1 MLRVFVLAVMM
12 LIAPV
17 VAAHADPINLGF
29 ISFDNLIPSDGGIP
43 GIDGFTIGNL
53 TGDPAAG
60 GFGLPTDFPVFSPI
74 LFVNSILTVVENG
87 LSTDYLLGNIG
98 PGFFQPD
105 VLQFLTSAQITSA
118 TFAAQLGPL
127 VFTLADGTIWSANST
142 SVTASLLPSSGSF
155 LTAGLDVALLTV
167 DASQQSTPPSS
178 VPEPR
183 TWLLVASGIAIVA
196 GWRARTRART
206 I

>member
-1 MLRVFVLAVMM
+1 MQRVFVLSVV
-12 LIAPV
+12 LLLAPV
-17 VAAHADPINLGF
+17 AAAQADPINLGF
-29 ISFDNLIPSDGGIP
+29 VSFDNLIPSDGGIP

-74 LFVNSILTVVENG
+74 LFVNSILTIVEG
-87 LSTDYLLGNIG
+87 GSSTDYLLGDIG
-98 PGFFQPD
+98 PGFFQSD

-118 TFAAQLGPL
+118 TFVAQLGPL
-127 VFTLADGTIWSANST
+127 VFTLSDGTTWAANAT

-155 LTAGLDVALLTV
+155 LTAGLDVAVLTV

-183 TWLLVASGIAIVA
+183 TWLLVASGFAIVA
-196 GWRARTRART
+196 GWRVRTRART
-206 I
+206 T